1 MIRQPIT
8 SRLSAILGTYYQATP
23 HDIIQGLNWYPS
35 AHRKALELTGPFA
48 CGVITSAGVIAALS
62 PNNKWER
69 NLTDAQ
75 HLLDTFMT
83 DGAYAASQLRV
94 STFDN
99 NKAKALAILKLQSP
113 TVDDVA
119 TVLNGRK
126 ISAFFRCILGD
137 SQTICVDGHAY
148 SIWIGHDIPTIKT
161 PKISPRLYEQIS
173 SDYREAAR
181 IVSTTSQ
188 PVTPAE
194 LQAITW
200 ITHRRLR
207 GLT

>member
-1 MIRQPIT
+1 MIRQPLT
-8 SRLSAILGTYYQATP
+8 SRTTSIIGTYHQASP
-23 HDIIQGLNWYPS
+23 DDIAQGLNWYPS
-35 AHRKALELTGPFA
+35 AHRIALNLSGPFA
-48 CGVITSAGVIAALS
+48 CGVITSAGVLAALS

-69 NLTDAQ
+69 NVLDAQ
-75 HLLDTFMT
+75 RLLNTFKT
-83 DGAYAASQLRV
+83 DGAYTASQIKV

-113 TVDDVA
+113 TVNDVA
-119 TVLNGRK
+119 TVLNGLK
-126 ISAFFRCILGD
+126 ISAFYRCILGD
-137 SQTICVDGHAY
+137 SQTVCVDGHAY
-148 SIWIGHDIPTIKT
+148 SIWIGHHITTTQT

-173 SDYREAAR
+173 ADYRAAAR

-200 ITHRRLR
+200 LTHKRINAR
-207 GLT
+207 